1 MKNLLP
7 YLPVLNVLVIPL
19 MGFFFK
25 HEKEH
30 AKLWLLLR
38 QVCKKLN
45 IEDGG

>member
-19 MGFFFK
+19 MGFLFK

-30 AKLWLLLR
+30 AKLWLLVKQL
-38 QVCKKLN
+38 CTKTH
-45 IEDGG
+45 IDDGR